1 MRYLVTAASDK
12 GIKKPVNQ
20 DSLTVKVAD
29 TKQGQVVLAVIC
41 DGMGG
46 LEYGEVA
53 SSNVIKAFEEWF
65 YKDFSRLLETGYG
78 RDEIQRQWENIVS
91 VQNNRLMNFGRER
104 NIRLG
109 TTVTA
114 MLLADGNYYIIHI
127 GDTRAYEVQY
137 DLKQLTIDQT
147 VIEREISLGNITA
160 AQAKKDARRNVLLQ
174 CVGASDVVFPEFIV
188 GEIKKDAVY
197 MLCSDG
203 FRHEITDQEIAGYFT
218 PMNLCNVE
226 HMSYYAQYL
235 VELNKSRMEQDNI
248 SVLLIRTY

>member
-114 MLLADGNYYIIHI
+114 MLFADGNYYIIHI